1 MNIHIVMTDDY
12 SPSPAAAF
20 IDRAE
25 AEAVAASVYDVSQ
38 DRAASLVCDVPLL
51 AFALMPA
58 GAAEGG
64 REGRSASD
72 AANGLA
78 GNRNGASDR
87 PRIEDLK

>member
-38 DRAASLVCDVPLL
+38 DRAASLVCEVPLL
-51 AFALMPA
+51 AFARMPA
-58 GAAEGG
+58 GAAGG
-64 REGRSASD
+64 GCRCRSAAD
-72 AANGLA
+72 AAT
-78 GNRNGASDR
+78 D
-87 PRIEDLK
+87 

>member
-51 AFALMPA
+51 AFARMPA

-72 AANGLA
+72 AATELA